1 MGIISIWMMAVAISL
16 KFNRKVEEVALFGV
30 STISFIYLVMGDLN
44 ILGAG
49 TIIAI
54 AITIIC
60 AMFCVCMLLKR
71 PVNTLGVVLSSG
83 SIALIAYIVFFVFSY
98 IDCGFYHA
106 DNLTYWGINL
116 KYLYSTSS
124 LRTVARNFRCIHP
137 EGLLVWDY
145 YILKT
150 WIGYTESLPIAFH
163 CIIDVILAMPLFKY
177 ANGKYHYLKS
187 LFLWIFI
194 LLIPVA
200 AYDGYSSILGDIPLA
215 LGFAYC
221 IIALSEYLKSFDNI
235 HLFQIAAGIYIIVS
249 TKRAG
254 ILVAAC
260 FIFIAAS
267 VLLQKKVGI
276 NHTKYNRLALLLIVV
291 ETIVVNSLWLANFS
305 ITNTC
310 IIIGTLIVG
319 GVLALIED
327 NWNNIPRKDELLTA
341 ICVSMIAFVYISIR
355 YFLVIDEYTE
365 RVVRNYF
372 IYLLTSDSSF
382 LKIPVV
388 FVVLLFSILLFVV
401 SKMPNKNKDNRR
413 IVSVGGGI
421 SASVLIFLLAYL
433 ILYVKEIAPA
443 NGGNGAFMPSFAR
456 YMAPIVYAIVLYSY
470 YMLLDIFA
478 DKYIGTVFLISV
490 TSFLY
495 MSDLITTAFTKV
507 EPVKFYGFE
516 QAGIDI
522 SDEDNVLIVLGERKS
537 DSGVEWP
544 ESFCY
549 AMSPAVT
556 YDIFS
561 LLDVDPKSDS
571 IEDWPSEEAFI
582 NALLETQID
591 YIYIQSYTPEFDEL
605 YGELFPELDDFYSG
619 MVYEVDSTE
628 DGLRIICR

>member
-1 MGIISIWMMAVAISL
+1 MGIISIWMMAIAISL

-44 ILGAG
+44 ILGTG

-150 WIGYTESLPIAFH
+150 WVGYTESLPLAFH

-177 ANGKYHYLKS
+177 ADGKYHYLKS
-187 LFLWIFI
+187 LFLWFFI

-221 IIALSEYLKSFDNI
+221 IIALSEYLKSFDSI

-254 ILVAAC
+254 IVVAAC

-267 VLLQKKVGI
+267 VLLQKKMGI
-276 NHTKYNRLALLLIVV
+276 NRTKHNILALLVIIV
-291 ETIVVNSLWLANFS
+291 EIIVVNSLWIANIS
-305 ITNTC
+305 ISNIC
-310 IIIGTLIVG
+310 IIIGSLIVG
-319 GVLALIED
+319 GILALIED
-327 NWNNIPRKDELLTA
+327 NWKNIQRKDEKLTA
-341 ICVSMIAFVYISIR
+341 ICILMVVFVYVIIR
-355 YFLVIDEYTE
+355 YFLVTDQYTE
-365 RVVRNYF
+365 GVVRNYF
-372 IYLLTSDSSF
+372 IYILTYDSSF
-382 LKIPVV
+382 LKIPVIFV
-388 FVVLLFSILLFVV
+388 VVLLLILLLVV
-401 SKMPNKNKDNRR
+401 SKLPNTNGDKRR
-413 IVSVGGGI
+413 IVSVGAGI
-421 SASVLIFLLAYL
+421 SGSILIYLLAYL

-443 NGGNGAFMPSFAR
+443 NGENGAFMPSFAR
-456 YMAPIVYAIVLYSY
+456 YMAPIVYATVLYIY
-470 YMLLDIFA
+470 YMVLDKYA
-478 DKYIGTVFLISV
+478 DKYIFTVFLVTATSLLYISDFISTV
-490 TSFLY
+490 
-495 MSDLITTAFTKV
+495 FTKV

-516 QAGIDI
+516 QAGINL
-522 SDEDNVLIVLGERKS
+522 SENDNVLIVLGERKS
-537 DSGVEWP
+537 DSGVEWA
-544 ESFCY
+544 ESFSY